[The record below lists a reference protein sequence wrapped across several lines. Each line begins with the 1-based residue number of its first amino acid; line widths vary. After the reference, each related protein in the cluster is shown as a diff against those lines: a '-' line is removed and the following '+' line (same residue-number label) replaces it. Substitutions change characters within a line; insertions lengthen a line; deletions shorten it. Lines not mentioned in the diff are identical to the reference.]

1 MQQHRVGVMQY
12 CEAQREC
19 KATRRNRGAA
29 GKGDCMLSCHAFS
42 IQSVGLLCLPASG
55 HVACHA
61 ALLLTRHTM
70 EKPISWPIQLGIVVD
85 SCVCTLPCPDECVPL
100 QEATVARMLLE
111 SIIEQ
116 DGGYPQRESPGNR
129 LRKILRRRTD
139 MNGYEKVMCNN
150 DEVTRIRL
158 GQT

>member
-1 MQQHRVGVMQY
+1 
-12 CEAQREC
+12 
-19 KATRRNRGAA
+19 
-29 GKGDCMLSCHAFS
+29 
-42 IQSVGLLCLPASG
+42 
-55 HVACHA
+55 
-61 ALLLTRHTM
+61 M